1 MNSGFEEPVMTLNMM
16 DYSSE
21 RDAFRW
27 DPPPR
32 FNFARDVIDRWMT
45 QDPYKLALF
54 WIDDYG
60 NERRVSYRELAVRS
74 RQVCNV
80 LTAAGVKRGDTVI
93 VMLPRLVAW
102 WEIVTACLRLG
113 AIVSPGTSQLAP
125 KDIDYRITAANAAAF
140 ITDDKNAGKLA
151 AIAGS
156 ARLKVRICVDAA
168 RDGWLHYEQAVAAA
182 SDRFD
187 AADTAATDDAL
198 CYFTSGTTG
207 YPKMAIQPQSYG
219 LAHRITGH
227 YWLDLKP
234 SDLHWN
240 LSDTG
245 WAKAAWSSYFAPLN
259 CGATLFVHH
268 SETFDPKRTLDI
280 LARYPITTFCGAP
293 TIYRML
299 VLQDLLAFKFPHL
312 RHVVG
317 AGEPL
322 NPEVI
327 ETWLAAT
334 GLTIRDGYGQTE
346 SVLLCASFP
355 CLTPRFGSM
364 GKPSPGIDLAV
375 IDDDGNVLSPNREG
389 DVAVRVEPTRPP
401 GLFKEYRGDPERTQK
416 CFRHG
421 WYLTGDRAFVDA
433 DGYFWFVGR
442 ADDVINSAGYRIG
455 PFEVE
460 SALLEHPAV
469 VESAVVS
476 SPDEMRGEVVKAFVV
491 LKPGHDGSDALV
503 KALQEHVKTVTAPYK
518 YPRKIEFV
526 AALPKTV
533 SGKIRRIELREREWG
548 KAPHA

>member
-1 MNSGFEEPVMTLNMM
+1 MTMNMTNYDLEYANFKW
-16 DYSSE
+16 
-21 RDAFRW
+21 A
-27 DPPPR
+27 PPAR
-32 FNFARDVIDRWMT
+32 FNFARDVVDHWAALDAT
-45 QDPYKLALF
+45 KLAML
-54 WIDDYG
+54 WIDDHG
-60 NERRVSYRELAVRS
+60 TERKITYREMGARS
-74 RQVCNV
+74 RRVCNV

-93 VMLPRLVAW
+93 VMLPRVVAW
-102 WEIVTACLRLG
+102 WEILTACLRLG
-113 AIVSPGTSQLAP
+113 AIFSPGTSQLAS
-125 KDIDYRITAANAAAF
+125 KDLEYRFQASNATAF
-140 ITDDKNAGKLA
+140 ITDHKNAGKQDS
-151 AIAGS
+151 IATAEG
-156 ARLKVRICVDAA
+156 LKVRICVDAERA
-168 RDGWLHYEQAVAAA
+168 GWLAYEPAVAAA
-182 SDRFD
+182 SADFEST
-187 AADTAATDDAL
+187 DTAPDDDAL

-207 YPKMAIQPQSYG
+207 YPKMAIQTQGYG
-219 LAHRITGH
+219 LAHQITGR
-227 YWLDLKP
+227 YWLDLTP
-234 SDLHWN
+234 EDLHWN

-245 WAKAAWSSYFAPLN
+245 WAKAAWSSYFAPWN
-259 CGATLFVHH
+259 CGATLFIHH
-268 SETFDPKRTLDI
+268 SETFDPKRTLEI

-299 VLQDLLAFKFPHL
+299 VLQDLSAYKFPHL

-327 ETWLAAT
+327 DTWLAAT

-364 GKPSPGIDLAV
+364 GKPSPGITLAV
-375 IDDDGNVLSPNREG
+375 IDDDGARLPSGREG
-389 DVAVRVEPTRPP
+389 DVAVRVEPEWPP
-401 GLFKEYRGDPERTQK
+401 GLFKEYRGDAERTGK

-421 WYLTGDRAFVDA
+421 WYLTGDRAYVDA

-469 VESAVVS
+469 AESAVVS

-491 LKPGHDGSDALV
+491 LKAGQRGDEALV
-503 KALQEHVKTVTAPYK
+503 KTLQDHVKAVTAPYK

-526 AALPKTV
+526 TTLPKTV
-533 SGKIRRIELREREWG
+533 SGKIRRIELRDREWG
-548 KAPHA
+548 RAPPA

>member
-1 MNSGFEEPVMTLNMM
+1 MNMT
-16 DYSSE
+16 DYTAE
-21 RDAFRW
+21 CAQFRW
-27 DPPPR
+27 APPAR
-32 FNFARDVIDRWMT
+32 FNFARDVIDPWGEQTPVRT
-45 QDPYKLALF
+45 ALW
-54 WIDDYG
+54 WIDDAG
-60 NERRVSYRELAVRS
+60 TEVKLTYREISERS
-74 RQVCNV
+74 RRVCNV
-80 LTAAGVKRGDTVI
+80 LAAAGVKRGDTVI

-102 WEIVTACLRLG
+102 WEIMTACLRMG
-113 AIVSPGTSQLAP
+113 AVMSPGTTQLAP
-125 KDIDYRITAANAAAF
+125 KDLAYRIGAAKATVI
-140 ITDDKNAGKLA
+140 ITDDKNT
-151 AIAGS
+151 S
-156 ARLKVRICVDAA
+156 KVDSLGAEAPTLRAKICVGTAPT
-168 RDGWLHYEQAVAAA
+168 GWIHYGTAVAAA
-182 SDRFD
+182 RTEFE
-187 AADTAATDDAL
+187 AADTAPTDDAL

-207 YPKMAIQPQSYG
+207 YPKMAIQTQGYG
-219 LAHRITGH
+219 LAHQITGR

-234 SDLHWN
+234 EDLHWN

-245 WAKAAWSSYFAPLN
+245 WAKAAWSSYFAPWN
-259 CGATLFVHH
+259 CGATLFIHH
-268 SETFDPKRTLDI
+268 SETFDPKLTLEI

-299 VLQDLLAFKFPHL
+299 VLQDLGAYKFPQL

-327 ETWLAAT
+327 ETWQAAT

-375 IDDDGNVLSPNREG
+375 IDDEGRPLPPDREG
-389 DVAVRVEPTRPP
+389 DVAVKVEPHWPP
-401 GLFKEYRGDPERTQK
+401 GLFKEYRGDEERTRK

-421 WYLTGDRAFVDA
+421 WYLTGDRAYVDA

-469 VESAVVS
+469 AESAVVA

-491 LKPGHDGSDALV
+491 LRPGIVGDEALV
-503 KALQEHVKTVTAPYK
+503 KALQEHVKAVTAPYK

-526 AALPKTV
+526 TTLPKTV
-533 SGKIRRIELREREWG
+533 SGKIRRVELREREWQ
-548 KAPHA
+548 KT

>member
-1 MNSGFEEPVMTLNMM
+1 MNMT
-16 DYSSE
+16 DYAAE
-21 RDAFRW
+21 RAQFRW
-27 DPPPR
+27 APPAH
-32 FNFARDVIDRWMT
+32 FNFARDVIDPWGEQRPART
-45 QDPYKLALF
+45 ALW
-54 WIDDYG
+54 WIDDAG
-60 NERRVSYRELAVRS
+60 TEVKLTFREISERS
-74 RQVCNV
+74 RRVCNV
-80 LTAAGVKRGDTVI
+80 LAAAGVKRGDTVI

-102 WEIVTACLRLG
+102 WEIMTACLRMG
-113 AIVSPGTSQLAP
+113 AVMSPGTTQLVP
-125 KDIDYRITAANAAAF
+125 KDLTYRIGAANAAVV
-140 ITDDKNAGKLA
+140 ITDDKNTT
-151 AIAGS
+151 
-156 ARLKVRICVDAA
+156 KVDSLGAETASLRAKICVGTAPT
-168 RDGWLHYEQAVAAA
+168 GWIQYETAVAAA
-182 SDRFD
+182 PTEFEV
-187 AADTAATDDAL
+187 ADTAPTDDAL

-207 YPKMAIQPQSYG
+207 YPKMAIQTQGYG
-219 LAHRITGH
+219 LAHQITGR

-234 SDLHWN
+234 EDLHWN

-245 WAKAAWSSYFAPLN
+245 WAKAAWSSYFAPWN
-259 CGATLFVHH
+259 CGATMFIHH
-268 SETFDPKRTLDI
+268 SETFDPKRTLEI

-299 VLQDLLAFKFPHL
+299 VLQDLGAYRFPQL

-327 ETWLAAT
+327 ETWQAAT

-375 IDDDGNVLSPNREG
+375 IDDEGRPLPPDREG
-389 DVAVRVEPTRPP
+389 DVAVKVEPHWPP
-401 GLFKEYRGDPERTQK
+401 GLFKEYRGDVERTRK

-421 WYLTGDRAFVDA
+421 WYLTGDRAYVDA

-469 VESAVVS
+469 AESAVVS

-491 LKPGHDGSDALV
+491 LRPELVGDEALV
-503 KALQEHVKTVTAPYK
+503 KALQEHVKAVTAPYK

-526 AALPKTV
+526 TALPKTV
-533 SGKIRRIELREREWG
+533 SGKIRRVELREREWQ
-548 KAPHA
+548 KT